1 MVEVSVPCGACGK
14 AVRGGDEFC
23 EACGAKVGGELKAAL
38 RARLE
43 ASHGGFA
50 DHGKKVKS
58 AQSTIAVLSV
68 LFVIGGV
75 VFFFITQA
83 QADKALVQL
92 SGAGDAEP
100 LAETIAGAS
109 TVGELRAALAREP
122 YQVLGLNLFLA
133 AVMLGLWFWSKR
145 ALLPAIIS
153 AFGIYIAVIVT
164 SALYDPKTLAQGIF
178 VKIFVIAALA
188 RGIQSALAARKLET
202 AR

>member
-14 AVRGGDEFC
+14 PLRGGDEFC
-23 EACGAKVGGELKAAL
+23 EACGAKITDELKAAR

-43 ASHGGFA
+43 ASDASFA
-50 DHGKKVKS
+50 QHTKRVKS

-68 LFVIGGV
+68 LFVLGGAV
-75 VFFFITQA
+75 LFFIAQS
-83 QADKALVQL
+83 QADKALAQL
-92 SGAGDAEP
+92 GGAGDSEP
-100 LAETIAGAS
+100 LVEAIAGAT

-133 AVMLGLWFWSKR
+133 VVMLVLWIWSKR

-153 AFGIYIAVIVT
+153 AFGIYIAVILA
-164 SALYDPKTLAQGIF
+164 SALHDPKTLAQGVF
-178 VKIFVIAALA
+178 VKIIVVVALIK
-188 RGIQSALAARKLET
+188 GIQSALAAHKLET